1 MRLFRDWCVGNAP
14 FVASGLGRI
23 LIGKR
28 QAIFQLTQ
36 GTLGSSESGEGMS
49 VDSVGSP
56 QPLVVTRPLV
66 PTTALERQTDRAED
80 LLMIQRWDQARE
92 WQYQMIRALRL
103 LMEVHD
109 RSNQLLAS
117 LPTRATPS
125 SQGDDMGTVGR
136 LMLRA
141 EDVPPLVTDEDED
154 GLTDRDAEGS
164 MDEGEDWEA
173 LLAHHKLWC

>member
-1 MRLFRDWCVGNAP
+1 MRLSQDRCVGSAP

-28 QAIFQLTQ
+28 QAIFQSTQ

-49 VDSVGSP
+49 VNSVGSQ
-56 QPLVVTRPLV
+56 QPSVVTCPLV
-66 PTTALERQTDRAED
+66 PTTVLERQTDRAED
-80 LLMIQRWDQARE
+80 LPMIQRWDQARE
-92 WQYQMIRALRL
+92 QRYQTIRALCL

-109 RSNQLLAS
+109 RSNWLLAS
-117 LPTRATPS
+117 LPTRSAPS
-125 SQGDDMGTVGR
+125 MQGDDMGIVGR

-164 MDEGEDWEA
+164 MDEGED
-173 LLAHHKLWC
+173 

>member
-1 MRLFRDWCVGNAP
+1 MRLSQDRCMGNAP
-14 FVASGLGRI
+14 FVAIGLGRI

-28 QAIFQLTQ
+28 QAIFPLTQ

-56 QPLVVTRPLV
+56 QPSVVTRPLV
-66 PTTALERQTDRAED
+66 PTTVLERQTDRAED

-92 WQYQMIRALRL
+92 RRYQTIRAMRL

-117 LPTRATPS
+117 LPTRSAPS
-125 SQGDDMGTVGR
+125 TQGDDMGIVGR

-154 GLTDRDAEGS
+154 DLTDRDAEGS
-164 MDEGEDWEA
+164 VDEGED
-173 LLAHHKLWC
+173 

>member
-36 GTLGSSESGEGMS
+36 GTLGSSENDEGMS
-49 VDSVGSP
+49 VDSVGSQ

-66 PTTALERQTDRAED
+66 PTTVLERQTDCAED

-92 WQYQMIRALRL
+92 WQYQTIRALHL

-109 RSNQLLAS
+109 RSNQLLSS
-117 LPTRATPS
+117 LATRSAPAL
-125 SQGDDMGTVGR
+125 QGDDMGIIGR
-136 LMLRA
+136 LMLTV
-141 EDVPPLVTDEDED
+141 EDVPPLVTDEGDD
-154 GLTDRDAEGS
+154 DLTDQDAEGEV
-164 MDEGEDWEA
+164 DEEED
-173 LLAHHKLWC
+173 

>member
-1 MRLFRDWCVGNAP
+1 MRISPGRCVRSAP
-14 FVASGLGRI
+14 YVASGLGRI

-28 QAIFQLTQ
+28 QAIFQSTQ

-49 VDSVGSP
+49 VDSVGSQ
-56 QPLVVTRPLV
+56 QPSVVTRPLV
-66 PTTALERQTDRAED
+66 PTTVLERQTDRAED

-92 WQYQMIRALRL
+92 QRYQTIWAMRI

-117 LPTRATPS
+117 LATHSAPS
-125 SQGDDMGTVGR
+125 TQGDDIGIVGR

-141 EDVPPLVTDEDED
+141 EDVPPLVTDEDGD

-164 MDEGEDWEA
+164 VDKGED
-173 LLAHHKLWC
+173 